1 MNKRILL
8 KSQKNEIHGILKGHG
23 FDPLDFSWFEV
34 PSDLDPDKIIS
45 RIVYNHT
52 DFFYSFEMQGE
63 AHFAIFSPARQSY
76 IGTDYPGTWDV
87 QCLCFSNWL
96 HLLFKEANE
105 PDLWN
110 RKAMTGSFTENSR
123 HHTYVAEPTD
133 QSPDPV
139 LFSSRLDSLL
149 EKTRQTTE
157 DILQSNGGQIPIKR
171 YYGKV

>member
-8 KSQKNEIHGILKGHG
+8 KSQKNEIHGILKSHG
-23 FDPLDFSWFEV
+23 FDPLDFNWFEV

-45 RIVYNHT
+45 RIVYNHS

-63 AHFAIFSPARQSY
+63 AHFAIFSPARHSY
-76 IGTDYPGTWDV
+76 IGTDYPGTWDS
-87 QCLCFSNWL
+87 QCISFSNWL
-96 HLLFKEANE
+96 HLLFKETTA
-105 PDLWN
+105 PDLWK
-110 RKAMTGSFTENSR
+110 RMTTTGSNTENS

-149 EKTRQTTE
+149 EKTRKTTE
-157 DILQSNGGQIPIKR
+157 DIL
-171 YYGKV
+171 